1 MTALS
6 PIELTPSSDG
16 QQLRISLGHEH
27 WQAKRQATPTGD
39 RLVAWEGPAL
49 GRDTSQRILDALFHK
64 LETNR
69 ITLAEPVCQAFDTR
83 HPAWETG
90 PGGKAI
96 ERAAFY
102 QIREHWLDEAL
113 WPVMPEITTQTG
125 DIHHPRRPLVGD
137 QILYRRFAPGPG
149 KTLTLRQAMVA
160 QDGERFHRW
169 QNDPRA
175 ARFWEYP
182 WSRERLDAMLDERR
196 ADPHCLPLI
205 LEADG
210 DAVGYFET
218 YYVAEDRL
226 GPYCDAAPFDQ
237 GMHVLIGERQF
248 LGEELTSLWLNTLC
262 HFLFLIDPRTL
273 SLWGE
278 PRSDNR
284 AMLRYIRTTT
294 WEHLGEFDF
303 PHKRSALLRN
313 PRHRFFTDTRL

>member
-1 MTALS
+1 MTRLS
-6 PIELTPSSDG
+6 PIEVTPSSDR
-16 QQLRISLGHEH
+16 QQLQITLGSEH
-27 WQAKRQATPTGD
+27 WQAERQTTPTGE
-39 RLVAWEGPAL
+39 RLVSWEGPTL
-49 GRDTSQRILDALFHK
+49 DKETSQRILDTLFHK
-64 LETNR
+64 LKASR
-69 ITLAEPVCQAFDTR
+69 IELAGAVSQAFDTR
-83 HPAWETG
+83 HPAWQTG
-90 PGGKAI
+90 PEGRTI

-102 QIREHWLDEAL
+102 QIREHWLDAAL
-113 WPVMPEITTQTG
+113 LPVIPETLTQTG
-125 DIHHPRRPLVGD
+125 DIRHPRRPPVGD
-137 QILYRRFAPGPG
+137 QILYQRFAPGPG
-149 KTLTLRQAMVA
+149 KTLTLRQATVER
-160 QDGERFHRW
+160 DGERFHRW

-182 WSRERLDAMLDERR
+182 WSRERLDAMLEDRR
-196 ADPHCLPLI
+196 ADSHSLPLI

-226 GPYCDAAPFDQ
+226 GPYCEAAPFDQ
-237 GMHVLIGERQF
+237 GMHVLIGERRF
-248 LGEELTSLWLNTLC
+248 LGEGLTNLWLNTVSHL
-262 HFLFLIDPRTL
+262 LFLAEPRTH

-284 AMLRYIRTTT
+284 AMLRYTRTTS